1 MRKGKL
7 VLAVGL
13 AAVLAAPTTADARPR
28 LLRGLFAAPLAII
41 GGVVGARSAR
51 AKHHRSAHRPVE
63 PQARA
68 STGETRQAA
77 VDPRSPSPDAGPV
90 SAGWTGPVFW
100 PYASDDVFGS
110 AFGLDDDS
118 QFWTRGFADAI
129 DGMFPPPQRAVDERG
144 RRSSATASESRAWRA
159 MCGSE
164 STHGADVLAKRI
176 SEIVQPTAGQQAAF
190 DDLRAGLTRAFDR
203 IKSACSAEP
212 AVTGPARLNLVIA
225 RLTAARQAVTMVS
238 APGRA
243 FYAALSNEQTAR
255 LEEAAAGPAR
265 ARAADVTVARAAAP
279 CATPVEWPYGRI
291 ERTLRPTP
299 EQRAS
304 LEQLRLM
311 SLHLAN
317 SVASTC
323 PTTMEGTAP
332 ERLDAI
338 RLRLSVLR
346 YAALNVSSAYN
357 RFYSS
362 LSAQQKARLHSGES
376 ELHATIRR

>member
-1 MRKGKL
+1 MRKTKF
-7 VLAVGL
+7 VLAAGF
-13 AAVLAAPTTADARPR
+13 AAVLAAPTPADARPR

-51 AKHHRSAHRPVE
+51 AKHHRNVHRPVE
-63 PQARA
+63 PQASAR
-68 STGETRQAA
+68 ETRQAA
-77 VDPRSPSPDAGPV
+77 LDPRQPAPDAGAAG
-90 SAGWTGPVFW
+90 AGWTGPLFW
-100 PYASDDVFGS
+100 PYASDDVFES

-118 QFWTRGFADAI
+118 QFWTRGFTDAI
-129 DGMFPPPQRAVDERG
+129 DGMFPPPLRASYDERG
-144 RRSSATASESRAWRA
+144 RRSGREASEPRARRA

-164 STHGADVLAKRI
+164 TTNGADALANRI
-176 SEIVQPTAGQQAAF
+176 REIVQPTATQQPAF
-190 DDLRAGLTRAFDR
+190 NDLRSALTRAFDR
-203 IKSACSAEP
+203 IKSVCPAEP
-212 AVTGPARLNLVIA
+212 PVTGPARLNLMIA

-243 FYAALSNEQTAR
+243 FYAALSDEQKAR
-255 LEEAAAGPAR
+255 LEKATAGPAR
-265 ARAADVTVARAAAP
+265 SADAAQARAGAP
-279 CATPVEWPYGRI
+279 CAAPVEWPYGRI

-299 EQRAS
+299 EQRAG

-323 PTTMEGTAP
+323 PTTAAGTAP

-357 RFYSS
+357 RFYAS
-362 LSAQQKARLHSGES
+362 LSVQQKARLHGGEP
-376 ELHATIRR
+376 EQYATTRR